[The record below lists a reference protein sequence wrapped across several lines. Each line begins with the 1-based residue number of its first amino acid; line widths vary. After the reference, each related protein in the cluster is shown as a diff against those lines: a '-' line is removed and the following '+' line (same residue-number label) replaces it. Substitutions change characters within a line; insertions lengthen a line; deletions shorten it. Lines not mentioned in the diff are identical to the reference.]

1 MSRAP
6 SGRGPAAASRQ
17 GRQPRPSVVR
27 SGQGPKAKHHAG
39 IWTCTAGPGSAPS
52 ASLSPS
58 LFLLPLP
65 SVFEVKVK
73 RAHVPDL
80 SDIISCSG
88 RLLGINKINLTIEN
102 KTERGERKREK
113 EKRGPKPLGVR
124 EVRWGWAC
132 GFPGAFAHSFA
143 RKMPAQTWEG
153 TGPGLARRPDSSG
166 SGVMGEGGG
175 LQVEG
180 PAAKPSLTRL
190 CRG

>member
-1 MSRAP
+1 MWTATSEPCSVWPRA
-6 SGRGPAAASRQ
+6 GRRIPPRQAA
-17 GRQPRPSVVR
+17 GPSVVR
-27 SGQGPKAKHHAG
+27 SGQGPEAKHHAG

-58 LFLLPLP
+58 LFLLPLS

-73 RAHVPDL
+73 RANVPDL

-88 RLLGINKINLTIEN
+88 RLLGINKINLTTEN
-102 KTERGERKREK
+102 KTKRREK
-113 EKRGPKPLGVR
+113 ERRKKEVPKPLGVR

-132 GFPGAFAHSFA
+132 GFPGAFVYSFA

-166 SGVMGEGGG
+166 SGVMVRE
-175 LQVEG
+175 V
-180 PAAKPSLTRL
+180 A
-190 CRG
+190 CRWKDRQQSHR